1 MGEDEG
7 ERFRRTM
14 EVYEDKVRKEEEM
27 KRKKEAKLN
36 IFDPVEK
43 VMGKRGRR
51 RTSVVDIKKVLE
63 EGGAVGKG
71 ERGEPDMDDLIEW
84 QMLHVGICEDIKGK
98 MESLPNLNGV
108 KGKGR
113 YAKRHPP
120 SLISLSD

>member
-1 MGEDEG
+1 MS
-7 ERFRRTM
+7 
-14 EVYEDKVRKEEEM
+14 
-27 KRKKEAKLN
+27 LN
-36 IFDPVEK
+36 GAGTAHSHGH
-43 VMGKRGRR
+43 M
-51 RTSVVDIKKVLE
+51 SV
-63 EGGAVGKG
+63 G
-71 ERGEPDMDDLIEW
+71 MDDLSEW